1 MLVLDRERMFSLL
14 FSLLCPPAL
23 PGLRV
28 LAIRRRLDPSPRL
41 VFFRV
46 AEKPACTSGGLVI
59 MLVPRTGDSGWLDLR
74 LLLDRFRRNAC
85 TADPASSLG
94 VDDPGLVMLRGG
106 VLLTLVGAVTT
117 LPLLL
122 PAAVLT
128 PSVRAVV

>member
-1 MLVLDRERMFSLL
+1 MLDRERIFSLL

-28 LAIRRRLDPSPRL
+28 LAIRLRLDPSPRL

-59 MLVPRTGDSGWLDLR
+59 MLFPRTGDSGWLDLR
-74 LLLDRFRRNAC
+74 LLFDRFTRSAC
-85 TADPASSLG
+85 TAEPGSSLG
-94 VDDPGLVMLRGG
+94 FDDPGLVMLMGG

-122 PAAVLT
+122 PAVVLAT
-128 PSVRAVV
+128 SVTAVV